1 MQIVYKIMINVQI
14 TEYIT
19 RMTITIMINK
29 IKTYNII
36 QL

>member
-19 RMTITIMINK
+19 RMTITYNYLNFIIN
-29 IKTYNII
+29 IE
-36 QL
+36 

>member
-19 RMTITIMINK
+19 RINK
-29 IKTYNII
+29 IKTILKEGNN
-36 QL
+36 LR

>member
-19 RMTITIMINK
+19 RMTITYNYLNCSINIECK
-29 IKTYNII
+29 
-36 QL
+36 

>member
-19 RMTITIMINK
+19 RMTITYKYLICSINIECK
-29 IKTYNII
+29 
-36 QL
+36 